1 MLKIALGTTVNESFF
16 DQVMAE
22 QIFIA
27 KVSLYKYHVR
37 EVDFKVKTPNG

>member
-1 MLKIALGTTVNESFF
+1 MLKIALSITLNESFF
-16 DQVMAE
+16 DQEMAK